1 MFLSLML
8 QIDMGYIYTNTS
20 YLRNN
25 PIQKEG
31 KKKKIKKYNFAS
43 IDIHFRST
51 SILEFWFAK
60 KWCLAHKKKSFMKNG
75 SCISNAKRWTW
86 IQIHINSCSTIFR
99 DFWLSSNIQYHR
111 EALSRDFAEISRKFL
126 NSIWHLDLTLS

>member
-20 YLRNN
+20 YLRNH

-60 KWCLAHKKKSFMKNG
+60 KCLSRKKIFYEKWLVHSQCQTLKVDPNPHKLVFNHFSG
-75 SCISNAKRWTW
+75 LL
-86 IQIHINSCSTIFR
+86 TI
-99 DFWLSSNIQYHR
+99 IQYHR
-111 EALSRDFAEISRKFL
+111 EALSRDFTEISRKFL
-126 NSIWHLDLTLS
+126 NSI